1 MYRRDPSEL
10 SWFQAAA
17 VPSLELLDAL
27 GVQAD
32 AAVVDVGGGASPLAG
47 QLVKRGFTDVSVLDV
62 AESALAE
69 ARSLLGSDAGEV
81 TWLPQ
86 DVRSWSPSRLYGLW
100 HDRATF
106 HFFVDDTDRSRYLAV
121 LERALAPDGAAVI
134 ATFAPDAPDHCSGLP
149 VVRYDAAG
157 LAALLAPSFEL
168 VHERREEHRT
178 PRGIIQPFTWVALR
192 RTP

>member
-1 MYRRDPSEL
+1 M
-10 SWFQAAA
+10 
-17 VPSLELLDAL
+17 
-27 GVQAD
+27 
-32 AAVVDVGGGASPLAG
+32 
-47 QLVKRGFTDVSVLDV
+47 
-62 AESALAE
+62 
-69 ARSLLGSDAGEV
+69 
-81 TWLPQ
+81 
-86 DVRSWSPSRLYGLW
+86 
-100 HDRATF
+100 
-106 HFFVDDTDRSRYLAV
+106 
-121 LERALAPDGAAVI
+121 I